1 MTKKLFIGLVVI
13 VTGLFYGCVKDLHNS
28 GITEATLL
36 KGRVL
41 EESER
46 EPLVNVRVT
55 VTNGTTEYTS
65 TKTNNEGWFELT
77 VNYNNFDGGNY
88 LFLDAGSSGITKKV
102 DLKGMG
108 QGSYNYGDIFLY
120 NKNDG
125 ATPTITTSAVKDI
138 TSNGAVCGG
147 NITSD
152 GGSQVIRRGLCWSV
166 SENPTISSS
175 NISCESGTGEFTGAI
190 TGLTP
195 NTKYHVRAFATNAI
209 GTAYGEDR
217 EFTTSNGG
225 GHGTKPTVSTKSIS
239 SISSNSAICGGD
251 VTSDGG
257 STVTERGLCWAKAST
272 THTPTISN
280 YWVKDNGVGTGS
292 FSCTMSDLIANTDY
306 YVRAYAKNAVGISYG
321 DPVSFTTLGGG
332 SGHSAPT
339 VETGVVSNIASY
351 TATCS
356 GIVTSDGGNGV
367 QHRGICWS
375 TSPQPRIPYEPWG
388 GKTSESRDTW
398 YVYEGGTG
406 TGSFSCN
413 LTNLSPNTKYYVC
426 AFAQNF
432 VGTSYGDDVSFS
444 TLDSNTYPPEV
455 VTWTIDYNSNNNT
468 AICKG
473 IINAEGG
480 APVNAC
486 GICWGTS
493 QNVTIDNNSNV
504 VYGNVPSS
512 LPSMFTCTISGFSL
526 GTTYYVRAFAT
537 NGHGT
542 GYGNSKQLVIPGGG
556 GTTPSAPTVST
567 NEPLNITNNS
577 AICGGNVTSD
587 GGANVIQRGVC
598 YSTSPNP
605 TTSSQV
611 VTSGTG
617 TGSFTCNLTGLSA
630 NTTYYVR
637 AYAINSAGTGYGTQK
652 SFTTGSGGS
661 APSAPTGVSA
671 TVSGSRIMVSWNSV
685 SNADEYIVYWSNNGS
700 SYIDIGTTSDLYFYD
715 DAPSEDNYYKVK
727 ARNNYGESAFSSPV
741 YCHYS
746 SGGNVDGWL
755 QYDDGNGI
763 DALGFTNGGTIY
775 WANMFPASMLG
786 QYVGTSIVEIEALL
800 NSTGTY
806 TLQIYSGGTSSPGT
820 LVAEINFTHNYSE
833 FGWYTMSLPNTVT
846 LDTSHNL
853 WIVISKTHSSGEYP
867 AGVCADSGDSNGR
880 WLSDGSGTWV
890 DMGQA
895 HAYTWGIHTYVSNH
909 AKTGKREKVQII
921 SAQIKGTRIPNP

>member
-1 MTKKLFIGLVVI
+1 MKKKYLAIIALLLFLGSILTCCKPESQPGSIFGTVVDKSTTKPVSGAGVELLPNGLRS
-13 VTGLFYGCVKDLHNS
+13 VTGSDGTFEFTQIDPGDYNLFVTKTGYQDMKSSTIVVRS
-28 GITEATLL
+28 GEQAHGDVQIEKLPASLQVLDNDGNVITELDFGGDAGVVSKTFKLYNR
-36 KGRVL
+36 GD
-41 EESER
+41 ESF
-46 EPLVNVRVT
+46 RVT
-55 VTNGTTEYTS
+55 IYKDVDWIESITPSTGTVPVNGNFPVIIKINREKLANGINTTSIIISSETVGGVELIVKATKGSTPAVITS
-65 TKTNNEGWFELT
+65 TITN
-77 VNYNNFDGGNY
+77 
-88 LFLDAGSSGITKKV
+88 
-102 DLKGMG
+102 
-108 QGSYNYGDIFLY
+108 
-120 NKNDG
+120 
-125 ATPTITTSAVKDI
+125 I
-138 TSNGAVCGG
+138 TSTSAVCGG
-147 NITSD
+147 T
-152 GGSQVIRRGLCWSV
+152 V
-166 SENPTISSS
+166 
-175 NISCESGTGEFTGAI
+175 
-190 TGLTP
+190 
-195 NTKYHVRAFATNAI
+195 
-209 GTAYGEDR
+209 
-217 EFTTSNGG
+217 TSNGNISVTQTG
-225 GHGTKPTVSTKSIS
+225 VCYSTSQS
-239 SISSNSAICGGD
+239 
-251 VTSDGG
+251 
-257 STVTERGLCWAKAST
+257 
-272 THTPTISN
+272 PTISN
-280 YWVKDNGVGTGS
+280 HYVVGSSNSGS
-292 FSCTMSDLIANTDY
+292 F
-306 YVRAYAKNAVGISYG
+306 
-321 DPVSFTTLGGG
+321 
-332 SGHSAPT
+332 
-339 VETGVVSNIASY
+339 
-351 TATCS
+351 TCS
-356 GIVTSDGGNGV
+356 L
-367 QHRGICWS
+367 
-375 TSPQPRIPYEPWG
+375 
-388 GKTSESRDTW
+388 
-398 YVYEGGTG
+398 TG
-406 TGSFSCN
+406 
-413 LTNLSPNTKYYVC
+413 LSPNTKYYVRAYATNGAGTAYGEQKEFTTSNIYATFEYAGVTYFVHPDAGKMTRGSAVDYC
-426 AFAQNF
+426 DNLTFAGYSDWFLPNQDELNAMYVYRNSIGGF
-432 VGTSYGDDVSFS
+432 VTSGEDCMYWSSTEILSGGYCYRMYQDFS
-444 TLDSNTYPPEV
+444 TGEQHGSIWATPYYRVRPVRKDSGGGGGTTPTTPMVSTNEPSN
-455 VTWTIDYNSNNNT
+455 VTNNSATCGGNVT
-468 AICKG
+468 SD
-473 IINAEGG
+473 GG
-480 APVNAC
+480 ASIIQRGMC
-486 GICWGTS
+486 YSTS
-493 QNVTIDNNSNV
+493 QNPTTSSQIVTS
-504 VYGNVPSS
+504 GTGTGS
-512 LPSMFTCTISGFSL
+512 FTCNLTGLSAN
-526 GTTYYVRAFAT
+526 TTYYVRAYAI
-537 NGHGT
+537 NSAGT
-542 GYGNSKQLVIPGGG
+542 GYGTQKSFRTDSGG
-556 GTTPSAPTVST
+556 SAPVLPIVST
-567 NEPLNITNNS
+567 SDPSNVTTS
-577 AICGGNVTSD
+577 TATCGGNVTSD

-715 DAPSEDNYYKVK
+715 DAPSEDNYYEVK

-775 WANMFPASMLG
+775 WANMFPTSMLG

-895 HAYTWGIHTYVSNH
+895 HSYTWGIHTYVSNH
-909 AKTGKREKVQII
+909 AKAGKHKKVQII